1 MLGKAWHFI
10 TVVLGLAVTIC
21 MLYIIG
27 MLFGIV
33 PKSYLPAQIFP
44 NQYKNFMTYLSKD
57 AHSKSNTAGLSD
69 ALYDYINGT
78 ATAEPAVKTT
88 DAKSTDQNSP
98 ITKAKATIDN
108 YNQSIQNEKQK
119 LDQY

>member
-1 MLGKAWHFI
+1 MLNKVWRFI
-10 TVVLGLAVTIC
+10 TLIIGLLVTIC

-33 PKSYLPAQIFP
+33 PKNYLPAQIFP
-44 NQYKNFMTYLSKD
+44 KQYKSFMTRLSND
-57 AHSKSNTAGLSD
+57 AQSKSTTAGFSD
-69 ALYDYINGT
+69 ALYDYLNDT
-78 ATAEPAVKTT
+78 ATAEPAI
-88 DAKSTDQNSP
+88 KSETAEPNNQVTP
-98 ITKAKATIDN
+98 VTKAKTTVDN